1 MPSVCGACERVDRAS
16 WLGFANRPSA
26 IVHCH
31 FIAYA
36 EVLGSGPFSCGCPP
50 RKASAGCLQIRREL
64 ARRIVE
70 AAFRDHRVD
79 IEMDRGKSK
88 VLPPPVRRSGSDRA
102 TGTLDPDFS
111 NLIGPVPLLVG
122 WEYAQLADPETRV

>member
-79 IEMDRGKSK
+79 IEMDRGSPKSCRHPYGGQA
-88 VLPPPVRRSGSDRA
+88 V
-102 TGTLDPDFS
+102 
-111 NLIGPVPLLVG
+111 I
-122 WEYAQLADPETRV
+122 AQLAPSIRTSAI